1 MKRFLEFGTPERT
14 AFTKK
19 VTPGEMPNGKFQEAD
34 HIKKMD
40 FDERMMTD
48 RQKLVQ
54 IQHYWDDLDHIASD
68 DTKKKSLQRLGYK
81 NIKLNSRGKITS
93 FDEEVKI
100 DELYKDY
107 PGKGWV
113 LGTKDEP
120 KKLKDKDIVWRSK
133 VHHWDNDVRSNNTRL
148 IIVKNKGKFDMWAKS
163 DKSGKIVFHFGTK
176 PTLDAAKEFASIRKW
191 QQKEEVEIK
200 EEIPAHAKV
209 MAKKGDS
216 AKIIKK
222 MHPEITDDELES
234 IMGKK
239 EERDYKSTKKAIKYH
254 ADEARNYRKEYDNYH
269 AQPEQRERN
278 AARLRARRQMVKAGK
293 VEKFDKKDVH
303 HKDNN
308 PLNNKD
314 DNLAVTTQNWNRTEP
329 RLRNETFKSFVEYFH
344 ESRLDDK
351 LDKLVSNEIKK
362 RKLAKFPVNATDDIK
377 MRMKP
382 NKPAFKFPSPNSDMM
397 IHVYLRK
404 MTPPSKKGMMAFNYQ
419 LEDK

>member
-14 AFTKK
+14 KYIKK
-19 VTPGEMPNGKFQEAD
+19 LTPGEMPNEKFQEAD

-222 MHPEITDDELES
+222 MHH
-234 IMGKK
+234 
-239 EERDYKSTKKAIKYH
+239 IK
-254 ADEARNYRKEYDNYH
+254 
-269 AQPEQRERN
+269 
-278 AARLRARRQMVKAGK
+278 MVK
-293 VEKFDKKDVH
+293 
-303 HKDNN
+303 
-308 PLNNKD
+308 
-314 DNLAVTTQNWNRTEP
+314 
-329 RLRNETFKSFVEYFH
+329 
-344 ESRLDDK
+344 
-351 LDKLVSNEIKK
+351 
-362 RKLAKFPVNATDDIK
+362 
-377 MRMKP
+377 
-382 NKPAFKFPSPNSDMM
+382 
-397 IHVYLRK
+397 
-404 MTPPSKKGMMAFNYQ
+404 
-419 LEDK
+419 

>member
-14 AFTKK
+14 TFTKK

-54 IQHYWDDLDHIASD
+54 IQHYWDDLDHMASD
-68 DTKKKSLQRLGYK
+68 DTKKKSLERLGYK
-81 NIKLNSRGKITS
+81 NIKLDSRGKITS

-216 AKIIKK
+216 AKTIKK
-222 MHPEITDDELES
+222 MHPEITDDELENL
-234 IMGKK
+234 MGKK

-329 RLRNETFKSFVEYFH
+329 RLRKETFKSFEEYFH

-382 NKPAFKFPSPNSDMM
+382 NKPAFKFKSPNSDMM
-397 IHVYLRK
+397 IHVFLRK

-419 LEDK
+419 LEEK

>member
-1 MKRFLEFGTPERT
+1 MKKFLQFGTPERT
-14 AFTKK
+14 AYTKK
-19 VTPGEMPNGKFQEAD
+19 VTPGEMPNGKFQKAD
-34 HIKKMD
+34 HIKKKD
-40 FDERMMTD
+40 VDERMMSTP
-48 RQKLVQ
+48 QKVTQ
-54 IQHYWDDLDHIASD
+54 MQHYWDDLDHMASD
-68 DTKKKSLQRLGYK
+68 DVKKKKMKMKFGIK
-81 NIKLNSRGKITS
+81 NIKLDPRKRGKITS
-93 FDEEVKI
+93 FDEEV
-100 DELYKDY
+100 D
-107 PGKGWV
+107 
-113 LGTKDEP
+113 
-120 KKLKDKDIVWRSK
+120 
-133 VHHWDNDVRSNNTRL
+133 
-148 IIVKNKGKFDMWAKS
+148 
-163 DKSGKIVFHFGTK
+163 
-176 PTLDAAKEFASIRKW
+176 
-191 QQKEEVEIK
+191 
-200 EEIPAHAKV
+200 AHAKV

-216 AKIIKK
+216 AKTIKK

-308 PLNNKD
+308 PLNNKE

-329 RLRNETFKSFVEYFH
+329 RLRKETFKSFEEYFQ

>member
-1 MKRFLEFGTPERT
+1 MKKFLEFGTPERT
-14 AFTKK
+14 KYIKK
-19 VTPGEMPNGKFQEAD
+19 LTPGETEEGFYDKVTLDQINNYLKGMNRLIP
-34 HIKKMD
+34 KKDMIA
-40 FDERMMTD
+40 
-48 RQKLVQ
+48 KL
-54 IQHYWDDLDHIASD
+54 
-68 DTKKKSLQRLGYK
+68 KKKWNLKKIEFNPMFTKILA
-81 NIKLNSRGKITS
+81 IEHVELNELYGT
-93 FDEEVKI
+93 VKI
-100 DELYKDY
+100 
-107 PGKGWV
+107 
-113 LGTKDEP
+113 
-120 KKLKDKDIVWRSK
+120 
-133 VHHWDNDVRSNNTRL
+133 
-148 IIVKNKGKFDMWAKS
+148 
-163 DKSGKIVFHFGTK
+163 SGKRGRLVSHSPGEIVFVGNKKQAEKNLKQVKKDGGDGYIMQGVTIKVGEKVKGFGE
-176 PTLDAAKEFASIRKW
+176 D
-191 QQKEEVEIK
+191 
-200 EEIPAHAKV
+200 
-209 MAKKGDS
+209 
-216 AKIIKK
+216 
-222 MHPEITDDELES
+222 
-234 IMGKK
+234 
-239 EERDYKSTKKAIKYH
+239 RDYKSTKKAIKYH